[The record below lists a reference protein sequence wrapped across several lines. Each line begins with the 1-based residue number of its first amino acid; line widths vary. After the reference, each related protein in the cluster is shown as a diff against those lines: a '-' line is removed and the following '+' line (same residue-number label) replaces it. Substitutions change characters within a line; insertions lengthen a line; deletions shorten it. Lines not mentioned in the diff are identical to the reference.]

1 MSIRV
6 SPGGYFTA
14 LFVAS
19 FFSSFLLYL
28 EWNTAGFTLLAASI
42 LILPFLALTDRIRF
56 DGRRV
61 RRTGLLPRLVL
72 RAFGSRDRLRL
83 KDIEQVE
90 TQAQRAIKRA
100 GSVQYRYRTS
110 FRGKGVDFSFASGG
124 EAYRKMIRAVLP
136 KLPSEVLDNR
146 SLEIRDY
153 LDERRSVLKR
163 ARSSNIPS
171 GDVLENALR
180 DLRSKKNERSP
191 VVSDIVGPIES
202 DKADGLRTL
211 ANELRISGSFLQA
224 VEAFR
229 RALVIKPKDPWL
241 LYEFA
246 RCLHSFAGSERDDR
260 LERRAEAMLRLAER
274 RAGDDPDLLAR
285 LGESYFQ
292 IGDWRRAAQVF
303 KRAVDRFGSNFRSVR
318 GLAEIALREGKIA
331 HVIHNFA
338 AANRLTDSSAL
349 KRWTKGEIDYFSRL
363 NEDDEYM
370 ELEVSRVNLLDSL
383 ERAKRTSLRVSIAG
397 LPVILIG
404 LLFTDDLIA
413 NIGWA
418 ISVIGVSV
426 WLGMSIGR
434 KMLEPRIP
442 FELLDEKE

>member
-292 IGDWRRAAQVF
+292 IGDWQRAAQVF

>member
-1 MSIRV
+1 IRV

-28 EWNTAGFTLLAASI
+28 EWNTAGFALLGGSL
-42 LILPFLALTDRIRF
+42 LILPFLAITDRIYF
-56 DGRRV
+56 DGRRL
-61 RRTGLLPRLVL
+61 RRTGLLPKLIL

-100 GSVQYRYRTS
+100 GSIQYRYRTS
-110 FRGKGVDFSFASGG
+110 FRGKGVNFSFASGG
-124 EAYRKMIRAVLP
+124 EAYRKMIRAILP

-153 LDERRSVLKR
+153 LDERRSVLRR

-180 DLRSKKNERSP
+180 DLRSKKNERNAG
-191 VVSDIVGPIES
+191 VSEIVGPVES

-211 ANELRISGSFLQA
+211 ANELRISGAFLQA

-338 AANRLTDSSAL
+338 AANRLTESSAL

-383 ERAKRTSLRVSIAG
+383 ERSKRTSLRVSIAG
-397 LPVILIG
+397 LPVILYG
-404 LLFTDDLIA
+404 LLFADDLVA

-426 WLGMSIGR
+426 WLGMSVGR
-434 KMLEPRIP
+434 KMLESRIP